1 MSNELEIIRYDEIEK
16 DFQITIDQVENL
28 KKILKK
34 FIFEQQLHYEYN
46 YEYNYEQITWEQF
59 INVFKT
65 YINID
70 IDLNKICNI
79 LFKTQPN
86 KQEKNSPYAW
96 CFNINSEFIIL

>member
-1 MSNELEIIRYDEIEK
+1 MSNELKIIRYDEIEK

-65 YINID
+65 HID
-70 IDLNKICNI
+70 IDLNKINNI
-79 LFKTQPN
+79 LFKNQPN
-86 KQEKNSPYAW
+86 KQEKNSSYAW
-96 CFNINSEFIIL
+96 CFNINSEFII

>member
-1 MSNELEIIRYDEIEK
+1 MSNELKIIRYDEIEK
-16 DFQITIDQVENL
+16 DFQITRNQVENL
-28 KKILKK
+28 KKILKN
-34 FIFEQQLHYEYN
+34 FIFEQQLHYEH
-46 YEYNYEQITWEQF
+46 NYEQITWEQF

-70 IDLNKICNI
+70 IDLNKIVNI
-79 LFKTQPN
+79 LFKTQTN

>member
-1 MSNELEIIRYDEIEK
+1 MSNELKIIRYDEIEK
-16 DFQITIDQVENL
+16 DFQITRNQVENL
-28 KKILKK
+28 KKILKN
-34 FIFEQQLHYEYN
+34 FIFEQQLH

-59 INVFKT
+59 INVFKP

-70 IDLNKICNI
+70 IDLNKIVNI

>member
-1 MSNELEIIRYDEIEK
+1 MSNELKIIRYDEIEK
-16 DFQITIDQVENL
+16 DFQITRNQVENL
-28 KKILKK
+28 KKILKN
-34 FIFEQQLHYEYN
+34 FIFEQQLHYEYT
-46 YEYNYEQITWEQF
+46 YEQITWEQF